1 MRKTRSMKKTA
12 GLIALC
18 MILVLTGCKITN
30 DTDEQPYIEQI
41 NYSNL
46 IDTSVQKQL
55 AEIMNSA
62 DISPV
67 RQQVFFD
74 HVNQF
79 NNTVSSEGMAA
90 GFEVK
95 QVTEEKYDPY
105 AMQEEWDAAYPDFM
119 GYNCR
124 ITAFGLFGDHITI
137 AADAETREDI
147 ILMDMASLEE
157 DSSAMQN
164 DKDMDRFRVLYSTV
178 PTDDT
183 KDVSVH
189 VENLRSDW
197 KNRGIVFDNNP
208 DVSLISVVFHDAWD
222 GENQLFIGHT
232 GVLFQVSKTEL
243 YFVEKIAF
251 QEPYQLTIFN
261 NRTELNDYLM
271 AKYDT
276 GTGQP
281 TAAPFIMEND
291 ELMEGYRS
299 K

>member
-1 MRKTRSMKKTA
+1 MRKTSRMKKTA

-18 MILVLTGCKITN
+18 LVLVLTGCKITN

-62 DISPV
+62 DISPM

-124 ITAFGLFGDHITI
+124 ITAFGLFGDHMTI
-137 AADAETREDI
+137 AADAETREDM

-157 DSSAMQN
+157 DSSAMQD

-197 KNRGIVFDNNP
+197 QNRGIVFDNNP

-232 GVLFQVSKTEL
+232 GVLFQVSETEL

-251 QEPYQLTIFN
+251 QEPYQLTVFN

-271 AKYDT
+271 TKYDT

>member
-1 MRKTRSMKKTA
+1 MRKTSRMKKTA
-12 GLIALC
+12 GLIVLC
-18 MILVLTGCKITN
+18 LVLVLTGCKITN

-62 DISPV
+62 DISPI

-232 GVLFQVSKTEL
+232 GVLFQVSETEL

>member
-1 MRKTRSMKKTA
+1 
-12 GLIALC
+12 
-18 MILVLTGCKITN
+18 
-30 DTDEQPYIEQI
+30 
-41 NYSNL
+41 
-46 IDTSVQKQL
+46 
-55 AEIMNSA
+55 
-62 DISPV
+62 
-67 RQQVFFD
+67 
-74 HVNQF
+74 
-79 NNTVSSEGMAA
+79 MAA

-232 GVLFQVSKTEL
+232 GVLFQVSETEL

-271 AKYDT
+271 TKYDT

>member
-46 IDTSVQKQL
+46 MDTSVQKQL

-124 ITAFGLFGDHITI
+124 ITAFGLFGDHMTI
-137 AADAETREDI
+137 AADAETREDM

-157 DSSAMQN
+157 DSSAMQD

-197 KNRGIVFDNNP
+197 QNRGIVFDNNP

-232 GVLFQVSKTEL
+232 GVLFQVSETEL

-271 AKYDT
+271 TKYDT

>member
-62 DISPV
+62 DISPM

-124 ITAFGLFGDHITI
+124 ITAFGLFGDHMTI
-137 AADAETREDI
+137 AADAETREDM

-157 DSSAMQN
+157 DSSAMQD

-197 KNRGIVFDNNP
+197 QNRGIVFDNNP

-232 GVLFQVSKTEL
+232 GVLFQVSETEL

-251 QEPYQLTIFN
+251 QEPYQLTVFN

-271 AKYDT
+271 TKYDT